1 MLGQKNFGS
10 KKMLDQKTFG
20 VKKKFGS
27 KKFLCKKNCTFCPLA
42 LSAVGPFVCFYNV
55 LDLSS
60 FGPSVFCTKRLL
72 YQASFV
78 PSALWTIR
86 LLYHVSC
93 TKCLWTK
100 CLWTNCPGT
109 HTIPYHT
116 MQYHTTF
123 HCLGFPVCGDMA
135 GGNKR
140 NTRLQKKCVFRKTNP
155 FFGKE
160 IRFLEKQI
168 HKLLPFQVF
177 SSIDVPS

>member
-1 MLGQKNFGS
+1 MRKKKFCIKKNFGS
-10 KKMLDQKTFG
+10 KKFC
-20 VKKKFGS
+20 V
-27 KKFLCKKNCTFCPLA
+27 KKNCTFCPLA

-86 LLYHVSC
+86 LLYHVPC

-109 HTIPYHT
+109 PHLLQICSKMRPISPKT
-116 MQYHTTF
+116 MLYQN
-123 HCLGFPVCGDMA
+123 D
-135 GGNKR
+135 
-140 NTRLQKKCVFRKTNP
+140 
-155 FFGKE
+155 
-160 IRFLEKQI
+160 
-168 HKLLPFQVF
+168 LLPDYYLCPNFRRF
-177 SSIDVPS
+177 FLTL

>member
-1 MLGQKNFGS
+1 MG
-10 KKMLDQKTFG
+10 KKKLR
-20 VKKKFGS
+20 KKKFGS
-27 KKFLCKKNCTFCPLA
+27 KKILGQKFFCVKKNCTFCPLA

-86 LLYHVSC
+86 LLYHVPC

-109 HTIPYHT
+109 VKKQHVFVGWLP
-116 MQYHTTF
+116 
-123 HCLGFPVCGDMA
+123 LGGFMWWQVRRSEQPPGDEDL
-135 GGNKR
+135 G
-140 NTRLQKKCVFRKTNP
+140 
-155 FFGKE
+155 
-160 IRFLEKQI
+160 
-168 HKLLPFQVF
+168 
-177 SSIDVPS
+177 